1 MAPGGEGK
9 PNTGGGS
16 GGAKGGGRKRK
27 FLPHGKPVRKGAY
40 PLRPGVQGFFIT
52 CDGGRE
58 RQATREALSLLDSV
72 SCPPT
77 IPLLRACHW
86 PPCSV
91 AVPCDCA
98 LARCSSNFPR
108 LPGLV
113 EGGVSRSG
121 LVAGFTGDEFVLSI
135 NPIAYHQVCGRKHH
149 AVLGVAVATHIACFS
164 VHLFD

>member
-9 PNTGGGS
+9 PNTGG

-72 SCPPT
+72 SCSST
-77 IPLLRACHW
+77 TPLLRACHW
-86 PPCSV
+86 PPC
-91 AVPCDCA
+91 
-98 LARCSSNFPR
+98 ARWLGVRQISR
-108 LPGLV
+108 LPGLA
-113 EGGVSRSG
+113 EGTV
-121 LVAGFTGDEFVLSI
+121 
-135 NPIAYHQVCGRKHH
+135 
-149 AVLGVAVATHIACFS
+149 
-164 VHLFD
+164 

>member
-9 PNTGGGS
+9 PNTAAAAA

-72 SCPPT
+72 SCSPVF
-77 IPLLRACHW
+77 R
-86 PPCSV
+86 
-91 AVPCDCA
+91 
-98 LARCSSNFPR
+98 
-108 LPGLV
+108 
-113 EGGVSRSG
+113 
-121 LVAGFTGDEFVLSI
+121 
-135 NPIAYHQVCGRKHH
+135 
-149 AVLGVAVATHIACFS
+149 FS
-164 VHLFD
+164 VRVIGRRVVWPFLAMHAR

>member
-9 PNTGGGS
+9 PNTGGGGVG

-72 SCPPT
+72 SCSSLVLFC
-77 IPLLRACHW
+77 LLRACHW
-86 PPCSV
+86 P
-91 AVPCDCA
+91 
-98 LARCSSNFPR
+98 
-108 LPGLV
+108 
-113 EGGVSRSG
+113 
-121 LVAGFTGDEFVLSI
+121 
-135 NPIAYHQVCGRKHH
+135 
-149 AVLGVAVATHIACFS
+149 ACR
-164 VHLFD
+164 VY